1 MLPLRDTQLRL
12 VLLNHIAVRL
22 SESDTAELQSAGIE
36 SDQLIRLRQLS
47 AVDLSRLAAMRE
59 LNIEVAVDNGGLKAG
74 LRAVSLVNEAKA
86 LETYFLRHGASWQMM
101 SALFK
106 MRRKLALKRRRELG
120 AWRPPGRIA
129 LPNLTTRERIFR
141 AWLALDDPNPRARYY
156 QLHQTFPQ
164 FTIAVLAAV
173 VQEFE
178 AEL

>member
-12 VLLNHIAVRL
+12 VLLNHIAVHL
-22 SESDTAELQSAGIE
+22 TETDPAQLQSAGIE
-36 SDQLIRLRQLS
+36 SDQLIRLRELS
-47 AVDLSRLAAMRE
+47 AVDLSRLASMRD
-59 LNIEVAVDNGGLKAG
+59 LNIAVAVDNGGLKAG
-74 LRAVSLVNEAKA
+74 LRAVSMVNEAKA
-86 LETYFLRHGASWQMM
+86 LETYFIRNGASWQMM

-129 LPNLTTRERIFR
+129 LPTLATRERIFR
-141 AWLALDDPNPRARYY
+141 TWLALEDHNPRARYY
-156 QLHQTFPQ
+156 QLHQRFPQ
-164 FTIAVLAAV
+164 YAIAVLSSV

>member
-22 SESDTAELQSAGIE
+22 SEGDSAELQSAGIE

-74 LRAVSLVNEAKA
+74 LRAVSVVNEAKA

-120 AWRPPGRIA
+120 AWRPPGRIP

-141 AWLALDDPNPRARYY
+141 AWLVLEDPNPRARYY
-156 QLHQTFPQ
+156 QLHQTFPH
-164 FTIAVLAAV
+164 FAIAVLAAV